1 MIRTKR
7 ARMMP
12 AQLRAARALL
22 NWTQEHLAQEAKVSL
37 NTIKSF
43 EAGDTDPRQSTI
55 IALKRTLSVAGV
67 EFLEGT
73 RDHGPG
79 VRLREPQ
86 K

>member
-1 MIRTKR
+1 MT
-7 ARMMP
+7 P

-22 NWTQEHLAQEAKVSL
+22 DWTQPTLAERSKVAL

-43 EAGDTDPRQSTI
+43 EAGASDPRQSTI

-67 EFLEGT
+67 EFLDGT
-73 RDHGPG
+73 REHGPG